1 MCVIA
6 ARHAS
11 VHPLAPAPRL
21 LGLRARPPR
30 LLLGLRARPWR
41 LLLGRGAQP
50 PPLPV
55 TGAVGKEAEEA
66 TFIFIEKNV
75 ELGLDTC

>member
-1 MCVIA
+1 MCAVA

-11 VHPLAPAPRL
+11 VPLLVPAPRL
-21 LGLRARPPR
+21 LGLRARPP
-30 LLLGLRARPWR
+30 R

-66 TFIFIEKNV
+66 TFVFLEKNV
-75 ELGLDTC
+75 ELGLYTC